1 MWALNFFR
9 RDRLCKWGDW
19 SYSSWSNNFCM
30 KLASSCC
37 VVSSGATVCW
47 LSSLLWVSW
56 DSIVNRLLQG
66 VLRPI
71 YLDLGHQV
79 SIHCLLLVFEPVKH
93 CQALFTYLKCIHM
106 YYDIVL
112 KMARVKLARG
122 AVVAQVYAACTAR
135 LPCSPDYLTECLPP
149 LVLFRE
155 WLQGTCR
162 CLLSSSEL
170 WVSLDLLLIVPT
182 TPV

>member
-1 MWALNFFR
+1 
-9 RDRLCKWGDW
+9 
-19 SYSSWSNNFCM
+19 M
-30 KLASSCC
+30 KLASSCS

-56 DSIVNRLLQG
+56 DSIVVRLLQG
-66 VLRPI
+66 VFI
-71 YLDLGHQV
+71 HLDLSHQV

-93 CQALFTYLKCIHM
+93 CQALFIYMKYIHTYR
-106 YYDIVL
+106 DIVL

-122 AVVAQVYAACTAR
+122 AVGAQVYAACTAK
-135 LPCSPDYLTECLPP
+135 LPCFPDYLTECLPP

-170 WVSLDLLLIVPT
+170 WVSLDLFLIVPT
-182 TPV
+182 TPVWCANLPDGSLYPPLADNM